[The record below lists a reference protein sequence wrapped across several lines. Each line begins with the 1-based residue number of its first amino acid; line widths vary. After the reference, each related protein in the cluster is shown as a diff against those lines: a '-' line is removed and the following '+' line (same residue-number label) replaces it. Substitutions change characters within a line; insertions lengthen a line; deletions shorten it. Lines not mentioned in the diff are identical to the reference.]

1 MVEDLQHIINNKEL
15 ETMPLLK
22 ALFDKHS
29 YKILLSIID
38 ESKTAVQICNE
49 NEKVMPT
56 SSTYKKIKKLKEAW
70 CLIIDKIIINKE
82 GKEVIFYKSKIRS
95 IEMIL
100 NKKQFILQLKKNEN
114 NFSKI

>member
-1 MVEDLQHIINNKEL
+1 MEEALQHIINNKEL

-38 ESKTAVQICNE
+38 ESKTAVKICNE
-49 NEKVMPT
+49 NEKVIPI
-56 SSTYKKIKKLKEAW
+56 SSTYKKIKKLKEAGL
-70 CLIIDKIIINKE
+70 LIIDK
-82 GKEVIFYKSKIRS
+82 SKMQS
-95 IEMIL
+95 IEIIL